1 MGHSDNHTRWRE
13 RVSQAHIFRKSDND
27 QFRVPGW
34 CDRFSGRLKCQ
45 IFPRMSWKVSWI
57 DDARSRLDYEW
68 TLVISATK
76 DEFIFFKVEFTI
88 AARGKFFPTRRHV
101 RDSAVYKGAFNRRLS
116 SYESGDPLTQP
127 THSFNIQRRSVLLM
141 GLIYIH
147 WDCAQNMYIRR
158 RGRD

>member
-1 MGHSDNHTRWRE
+1 MSMWVTPIITPDGGSVYHKHTYSE
-13 RVSQAHIFRKSDND
+13 KSDND

-76 DEFIFFKVEFTI
+76 DVFIFF
-88 AARGKFFPTRRHV
+88 
-101 RDSAVYKGAFNRRLS
+101 
-116 SYESGDPLTQP
+116 
-127 THSFNIQRRSVLLM
+127 
-141 GLIYIH
+141 
-147 WDCAQNMYIRR
+147 
-158 RGRD
+158 